1 MKINTQRIA
10 SIDIFRALTMLLMIF
25 VNDIPGPGESIPHWL
40 HHALKDEDMLG
51 LSDVVFPCFL
61 FCVGLSI
68 PFAIKNRIA
77 KGDSQVQILS
87 HIAQRTIALLVM
99 GLFASN
105 SFTETAKLIGIPW
118 ELLKIISIVAFFMIW
133 NLYPKAEGTT
143 KKIFSSLQ
151 TFGWLI
157 LVALAFIFL
166 RTPPKNNEISYV
178 PGFIPIGFSYTK
190 QYLFHYLIIALC
202 AAFPIAVSF
211 LRNRNKLKLIANSIF
226 LIVVFYLFLFKGANA
241 EGLVGLRPG
250 WWQILG
256 LIGWT
261 YVFSAVI
268 FVFTRNKISLNV
280 IAWLLFTLLCVFTN
294 SGLSAQAGIAG
305 FIPGNGSFLSL
316 AFAGIIASLLM
327 QRNSD
332 KENFGKLSSSFIAIA
347 VVMFAAA
354 TLAHRYFIIS
364 KLQETCTWIFYCTA
378 ISFVV
383 LLFIHWITD
392 IKNKRA
398 WFNII
403 KPAGESTLTCY
414 LIPSVWY
421 CVVSLFSIN
430 YPEFTRS
437 GIGGLIKS
445 LIFAF
450 AIIGITWILGKLKI
464 KLKI

>member
-1 MKINTQRIA
+1 
-10 SIDIFRALTMLLMIF
+10 MLLMLF
-25 VNDIPGPGESIPHWL
+25 VNDIPGLGESIPHWL
-40 HHALKDEDMLG
+40 HHAVKDEDMLG

-77 KGDSQVQILS
+77 KGDSQMQILS
-87 HIAQRTIALLVM
+87 HIAQRTTALLVM

-105 SFTETAKLIGIPW
+105 SFTETAAITGIPW
-118 ELLKIISIVAFFMIW
+118 ELLKIISIIAFFMIW
-133 NLYPKAEGTT
+133 NLYPRAEGTA
-143 KKIFSSLQ
+143 KKIFSALQ
-151 TFGWLI
+151 ILGWLI

-166 RTPPKNNEISYV
+166 RTPPKHNEVSYV
-178 PGFIPIGFSYTK
+178 LGFIPIGFSCTK

-202 AAFPIAVSF
+202 AVFPIAVSF
-211 LRNRNKLKLIANSIF
+211 LRNRNKIKLIANLAVLF
-226 LIVVFYLFLFKGANA
+226 VVFYLFLFKGANA
-241 EGLVGLRPG
+241 DGLVGLRPG

-261 YVFSAVI
+261 YVFASAI
-268 FVFTRNKISLNV
+268 FVFTRNKISLNIV
-280 IAWLLFTLLCVFTN
+280 AWLLFTLLCIFTN
-294 SGLSAQAGIAG
+294 LGLSAKAGIAG

-316 AFAGIIASLLM
+316 AFAGIIASLLI
-327 QRNSD
+327 QRNSG
-332 KENFGKLSSSFIAIA
+332 KENFGKLSSTFIAIA
-347 VVMFAAA
+347 VVMAAAA
-354 TLAHRYFIIS
+354 TLAHKYFIIS

-378 ISFVV
+378 ISFAV
-383 LLFIHWITD
+383 LILIHWITD
-392 IKNKRA
+392 IKDKKT
-398 WFNII
+398 WFNVI

-421 CVVSLFSIN
+421 CVVSLFGIRF
-430 YPEFTRS
+430 PEFTRS

-450 AIIGITWILGKLKI
+450 AIVGITWILGKLKI